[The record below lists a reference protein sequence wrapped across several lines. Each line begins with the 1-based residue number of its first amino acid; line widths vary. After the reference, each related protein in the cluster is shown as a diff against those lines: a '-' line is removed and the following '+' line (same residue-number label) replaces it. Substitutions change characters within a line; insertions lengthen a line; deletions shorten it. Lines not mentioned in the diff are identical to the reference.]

1 MFKKKTK
8 ETKKKYLIVISGD
21 SSASCERELT
31 QKEYELINGI
41 FNETES
47 RYCGGY
53 IVAIPSNEEI
63 RKLGNDYYAFCDM
76 KCYMTFSAFYYDYAH
91 WPDCLY
97 DRVVDTLI
105 KEKILVKE

>member
-8 ETKKKYLIVISGD
+8 ETKKRYLIVISGE

-31 QKEYELINGI
+31 QKEYELIDGI
-41 FNETES
+41 FNETDS

-53 IVAIPSNEEI
+53 IVAIPSDKEI
-63 RKLGNDYYAFCDM
+63 IEFGKDYHLFCRM
-76 KCYMTFSAFYYDYAH
+76 KFYLTFGAYYHDERH

-105 KEKILVKE
+105 KEKILVKK